1 MSLNGFINN
10 LSGVENNVEN
20 NTKGD
25 SNSEI
30 GKRRSLGK
38 LDIMDEFLNAQVVNK
53 YQQPWRNL
61 TQFLKKD
68 RMTNFFNINPDR
80 FNKETQV
87 KILRLITNNKFDNKN
102 VAYDPQIGEITE
114 VFYKE

>member
-20 NTKGD
+20 NIKRD
-25 SNSEI
+25 SNSGT

-38 LDIMDEFLNAQVVNK
+38 VDIMDEFLNAQVVNK

-61 TQFLKKD
+61 TQFLKK
-68 RMTNFFNINPDR
+68 I
-80 FNKETQV
+80 E
-87 KILRLITNNKFDNKN
+87 
-102 VAYDPQIGEITE
+102 
-114 VFYKE
+114 

>member
-10 LSGVENNVEN
+10 LSGVENNVER
-20 NTKGD
+20 D
-25 SNSEI
+25 SN
-30 GKRRSLGK
+30 GKKEKKRSLGK
-38 LDIMDEFLNAQVVNK
+38 VDIMDEFLNAQVVNK

-61 TQFLKKD
+61 TLFLKKD
-68 RMTNFFNINPDR
+68 RMTNFFNINPER
-80 FNKETQV
+80 FDKETQV